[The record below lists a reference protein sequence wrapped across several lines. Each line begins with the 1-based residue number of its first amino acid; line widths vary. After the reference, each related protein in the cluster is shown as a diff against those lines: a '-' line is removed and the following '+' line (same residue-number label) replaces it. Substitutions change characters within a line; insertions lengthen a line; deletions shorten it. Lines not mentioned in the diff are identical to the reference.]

1 MPALDHALS
10 VIGSLSGVPVVLGR
24 GLAPD
29 EALLAERLRAFG
41 AVVRSGL
48 EEGPNYV
55 LGAVDEDLTDH
66 LGATFHG
73 PLLAQNLPVMDLS

>member
-1 MPALDHALS
+1 M
-10 VIGSLSGVPVVLGR
+10 
-24 GLAPD
+24 
-29 EALLAERLRAFG
+29 AERLRAG
-41 AVVRSGL
+41 VAVVRSGL
-48 EEGPNYV
+48 EEGPSYV